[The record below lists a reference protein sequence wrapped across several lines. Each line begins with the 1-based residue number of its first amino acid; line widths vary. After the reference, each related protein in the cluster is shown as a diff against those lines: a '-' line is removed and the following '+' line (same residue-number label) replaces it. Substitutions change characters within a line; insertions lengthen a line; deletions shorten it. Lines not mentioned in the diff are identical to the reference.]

1 MRIGLVLS
9 GGMAKGAYQVGVLKA
24 ISEYILPQNFSYISS
39 SSVGVLNSYAFVA
52 GTLDKA
58 EDIWKNLC
66 NNNKRMFVG
75 KLLRSSLLQENIG
88 NIYNESYKFEFPF
101 FCSLVDFRSKNVV
114 YKDLSIVES
123 SELLLYL
130 KASVAMPVYNKAVR
144 INGDLYFD
152 GAMIDNIPVYPLQN
166 KPLDYIICVYFDN
179 ISYKFE
185 NNFFDNRIIKI
196 TFPAENALR
205 QSAIFSRDNIEKMIL
220 SGYERTS
227 FLLDP
232 IFAKGVDN
240 LDCIYSRIS
249 EMNRKSEKGM
259 LRVTGDMVVTNINR
273 VAKRLLKQ
281 RIV

>member
-1 MRIGLVLS
+1 MNI
-9 GGMAKGAYQVGVLKA
+9 
-24 ISEYILPQNFSYISS
+24 
-39 SSVGVLNSYAFVA
+39 
-52 GTLDKA
+52 
-58 EDIWKNLC
+58 NL
-66 NNNKRMFVG
+66 G
-75 KLLRSSLLQENIG
+75 I
-88 NIYNESYKFEFPF
+88 
-101 FCSLVDFRSKNVV
+101 
-114 YKDLSIVES
+114 
-123 SELLLYL
+123 
-130 KASVAMPVYNKAVR
+130 
-144 INGDLYFD
+144 
-152 GAMIDNIPVYPLQN
+152 
-166 KPLDYIICVYFDN
+166 DN

-227 FLLDP
+227 FLLDS